1 VCAGEKK
8 ALVKAA
14 LDGNLRRVKG
24 TLFSLLPPLLR
35 RARPSHGLLFLA
47 SEVGRSQFPVYILTM
62 VS

>member
-35 RARPSHGLLFLA
+35 RARPSHGLLLLA
-47 SEVGRSQFPVYILTM
+47 SEGRPVGPSSQYTI
-62 VS
+62 VSY